1 MNYPINLSRGVTET
15 PRRAR
20 SRKMNPEERSDWEA
34 VDRALREITTEIV
47 YLRKAVKELQDASL
61 NSST

>member
-1 MNYPINLSRGVTET
+1 
-15 PRRAR
+15 
-20 SRKMNPEERSDWEA
+20 MNPEERSDWEA